1 MVTVNFNKHHL
12 DYGQSNAAKIPQWS
26 VASHTLATT
35 TMMDTNGMGKLI
47 KLEDVWKCTT
57 KAM

>member
-1 MVTVNFNKHHL
+1 MVTVNFNKHHS
-12 DYGQSNAAKIPQWS
+12 DNDQSNAAKIPQWS

-35 TMMDTNGMGKLI
+35 MMDTNGMRKLS
-47 KLEDVWKCTT
+47 KLKDVWKCIS